1 MRCNKP
7 ERSEQNPRQTQQKSA
22 LAAISGIPR
31 RASAAGSRGRASG
44 WAPASCALGIVLLLA
59 SEASAARVSLLGFEG
74 DSATA
79 LRWRVAQILKR
90 AGHTVLGFAPPRN
103 PDSASELRAYA
114 ERRRVDAFVAG
125 SSVEGSDGWE
135 LSLTV
140 RDSEG
145 QSVGR
150 QLTFTAA
157 SLRGLV
163 KELKAD
169 GQEELDRV
177 VRGKAAAG
185 RGEDADVELDAA
197 PAADLAG
204 NLRASAARKKKKPKK
219 SKARRAAKKRRPV
232 EITLDE
238 DPAPEEPAPIELDP
252 ATEDALTDDDTGAE
266 APAPSADPIE
276 EPASGPSE
284 ASGWSVDRASE
295 EEASEEESSEEQGE
309 RPSLL
314 SRDLEESSEVGVDD
328 ASAGDGAGG
337 GDENPTVVVGVNAGV
352 VRRTLAYVDDLYGRL
367 RAPSVNTWVYQVN
380 AAVYPFAKPVKD
392 RIGLIA
398 SYESVISGVV
408 RDNTA
413 GTDFPVTHSELFGGV
428 RLRQPFGKHEVALQ
442 AAIGTLAAGLDDP
455 NSLSGVPEF
464 DYTLLRSAVDLGLH
478 FGPVSL
484 RGALGYRLSIGGYG
498 EVSEE
503 TWFPRMEAYGLEGL
517 LGLQYRISKEVAF
530 DVSGTMR
537 RFVLTMNSQPEDAVG
552 GVSEVA
558 GGAVDLYVSGYF
570 GLNITL

>member
-1 MRCNKP
+1 VRCNKP
-7 ERSEQNPRQTQQKSA
+7 ERPEQNRRQTQQKSA
-22 LAAISGIPR
+22 SAAISEIRQHAISTGPR
-31 RASAAGSRGRASG
+31 QRVSS
-44 WAPASCALGIVLLLA
+44 WAPASCALGLVLLFA

-74 DSATA
+74 DSATP

-90 AGHTVLGFAPPRN
+90 AGHTVLGFSPPRN
-103 PDSASELRAYA
+103 PDSASELRDYA

-125 SSVEGSDGWE
+125 SAVEGSDGWE

-140 RDSEG
+140 RDAEG
-145 QSVGR
+145 QSMGSR
-150 QLTFTAA
+150 LTFTAA
-157 SLRGLV
+157 SLGGLV

-169 GQEELDRV
+169 GQDQLDRV
-177 VRGKAAAG
+177 VRGKPSGAG
-185 RGEDADVELDAA
+185 AGAGEDADVDLDAA

-204 NLRASAARKKKKPKK
+204 NLRASAAKKKKKPKK
-219 SKARRAAKKRRPV
+219 SKARRAAKKSRPV
-232 EITLDE
+232 EVTLDE
-238 DPAPEEPAPIELDP
+238 DPAPDEPAPEPTPIELDP
-252 ATEDALTDDDTGAE
+252 TTDEGAE
-266 APAPSADPIE
+266 PPPSDDPLE
-276 EPASGPSE
+276 EPSSKSSK
-284 ASGWSVDRASE
+284 ASGWSVADKASE
-295 EEASEEESSEEQGE
+295 GGSDEESSEEEAE

-328 ASAGDGAGG
+328 SSDDGEAAG
-337 GDENPTVVVGVNAGV
+337 GDEPPTVVVGVNAGI
-352 VRRTLAYVDDLYGRL
+352 VRRTLVYVDDLYGRL
-367 RAPSVNTWVYQVN
+367 RAPSVNTWVYQLN

-428 RLRQPFGKHEVALQ
+428 RLRQPFGKHELALQ

-455 NSLSGVPEF
+455 DGVSGVPEF
-464 DYTLLRSAVDLGLH
+464 SYTLLRSSVDAGLH
-478 FGPVSL
+478 FGPVSV
-484 RGALGYRLSIGGYG
+484 RGSVGYRLSIGGYG
-498 EVSEE
+498 EVSEAA
-503 TWFPRMEAYGLEGL
+503 WFPRMEGYGVEGL

-537 RFVLTMNSQPEDAVG
+537 RFVLTMNSQPEDARL
-552 GVSEVA
+552 GVAEVA
-558 GGAVDLYVSGYF
+558 GGAIDLYVSGYF

>member
-1 MRCNKP
+1 M
-7 ERSEQNPRQTQQKSA
+7 
-22 LAAISGIPR
+22 
-31 RASAAGSRGRASG
+31 
-44 WAPASCALGIVLLLA
+44 LLLA
-59 SEASAARVSLLGFEG
+59 AEASAARVSLLGFEG
-74 DSATA
+74 DSSTA

-103 PDSASELRAYA
+103 PDSASELRDYA

-140 RDSEG
+140 RDADG
-145 QSVGR
+145 QTMGR

-169 GQEELDRV
+169 GQGQLDGV
-177 VRGKAAAG
+177 VRGKPSGARDG
-185 RGEDADVELDAA
+185 DGVDVDSA

-204 NLRASAARKKKKPKK
+204 NLRASAAKKKRKPKK
-219 SKARRAAKKRRPV
+219 TRARRAAKKPRPV
-232 EITLDE
+232 EVTLDE
-238 DPAPEEPAPIELDP
+238 DPAPEEPTPIELDP
-252 ATEDALTDDDTGAE
+252 TTDEGAE
-266 APAPSADPIE
+266 PPPDADAVGEPS
-276 EPASGPSE
+276 SGSSK
-284 ASGWSVDRASE
+284 ASGWSLDDQASE
-295 EEASEEESSEEQGE
+295 EGSEEESSEEEQAE

-314 SRDLEESSEVGVDD
+314 ARDMEESSEVGVDEP
-328 ASAGDGAGG
+328 SGFEEAGGAGE
-337 GDENPTVVVGVNAGV
+337 DPTVVVGVNAGI
-352 VRRTLAYVDDLYGRL
+352 VRRTLVYVDDLYGRL

-380 AAVYPFAKPVKD
+380 ATVYPFAKPVKN

-408 RDNTA
+408 RDNAA

-442 AAIGTLAAGLDDP
+442 AALGTLATGLDDP
-455 NSLSGVPEF
+455 NGVSGVPEF
-464 DYTLLRSAVDLGLH
+464 DYTLLRSSVDFGLH
-478 FGPVSL
+478 FGSVSM
-484 RGALGYRLSIGGYG
+484 RGAAGYRLSLGGYG
-498 EVSEE
+498 EVSEVD
-503 TWFPRMEAYGLEGL
+503 WFPRMEGYGLEGL

-537 RFVLTMNSQPEDAVG
+537 RFVLTMNSQPQDAVDG
-552 GVSEVA
+552 RSEVA
-558 GGAVDLYVSGYF
+558 GGAIDLYVSGYF

>member
-1 MRCNKP
+1 MV
-7 ERSEQNPRQTQQKSA
+7 
-22 LAAISGIPR
+22 
-31 RASAAGSRGRASG
+31 
-44 WAPASCALGIVLLLA
+44 GIVLLLA

-74 DSATA
+74 DSATP

-135 LSLTV
+135 LTLTV
-140 RDSEG
+140 RDAEG
-145 QSVGR
+145 EALGR

-157 SLRGLV
+157 SLGGLV

-169 GQEELDRV
+169 GQGQLDRV
-177 VRGKAAAG
+177 VRGKPSGAS
-185 RGEDADVELDAA
+185 ESDDADLDSA

-219 SKARRAAKKRRPV
+219 AKLRRAPKKRRPV
-232 EITLDE
+232 EVTLDE
-238 DPAPEEPAPIELDP
+238 EPAAEEPAPEPIPIELDP
-252 ATEDALTDDDTGAE
+252 TTDEGAE
-266 APAPSADPIE
+266 PPPSDDAIEE
-276 EPASGPSE
+276 EPAAGSSK
-284 ASGWSVDRASE
+284 ARSWSVDDKA
-295 EEASEEESSEEQGE
+295 ADDGADPESSEAEE
-309 RPSLL
+309 RPALFA
-314 SRDLEESSEVGVDD
+314 RDLEESSEVGVDE
-328 ASAGDGAGG
+328 ASDDDGADGG
-337 GDENPTVVVGVNAGV
+337 SEDPTVVVGVNAGI
-352 VRRTLAYVDDLYGRL
+352 VRRTLVYVDDLYGRL

-380 AAVYPFAKPVKD
+380 AAVYPFAKPVKN

-408 RDNTA
+408 RDNAA

-428 RLRQPFGKHEVALQ
+428 RLRQPFGNHEVAVQ

-455 NSLSGVPEF
+455 DGASGVPEF
-464 DYTLLRSAVDLGLH
+464 DYTLLRAAADLGLH

-484 RGALGYRLSIGGYG
+484 RGAVGYRQSIGGYG
-498 EVSEE
+498 EVSEAP
-503 TWFPRMEAYGLEGL
+503 WFPRMEGYGIDGL
-517 LGLQYRISKEVAF
+517 LGLQYRISNEVAF

-537 RFVLTMNSQPEDAVG
+537 RFVLTMNSQPEDAAQ
-552 GVSEVA
+552 GVAEVA
-558 GGAVDLYVSGYF
+558 GGAIDLYVSGYF